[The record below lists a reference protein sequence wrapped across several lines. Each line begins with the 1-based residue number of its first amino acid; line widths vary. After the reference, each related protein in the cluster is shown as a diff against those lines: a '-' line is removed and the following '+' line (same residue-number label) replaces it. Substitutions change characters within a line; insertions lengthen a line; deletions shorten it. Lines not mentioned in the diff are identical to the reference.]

1 MVTLEGTIYAPPDQ
15 LEATQTAL
23 AEHIALTRAESG
35 CLSFEVLPNPDNPL
49 AFQVKEAFIDAEAFA
64 AHQARTGASYWGKL
78 TRGFVSIRPTVW
90 ISLRA

>member
-35 CLSFEVLPNPDNPL
+35 CLSFEVWPDPDNPL
-49 AFQVKEAFIDAEAFA
+49 AFQSRKPSSMRRPLQLIKLA
-64 AHQARTGASYWGKL
+64 QARVIGAS
-78 TRGFVSIRPTVW
+78 
-90 ISLRA
+90 